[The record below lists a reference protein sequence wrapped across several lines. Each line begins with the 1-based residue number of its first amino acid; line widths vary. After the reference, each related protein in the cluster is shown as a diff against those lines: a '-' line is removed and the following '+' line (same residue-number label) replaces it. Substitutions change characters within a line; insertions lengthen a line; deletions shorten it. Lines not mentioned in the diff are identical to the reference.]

1 MTTVLIKK
9 VRDLKENMETV
20 QKHDHERTIY
30 KERDEIEEYV
40 QVPCLLFSGF
50 NDFSDTLIS
59 VYCAIPNSNSCEVL
73 AA

>member
-30 KERDEIEEYV
+30 KERDEI
-40 QVPCLLFSGF
+40 
-50 NDFSDTLIS
+50 
-59 VYCAIPNSNSCEVL
+59 
-73 AA
+73 